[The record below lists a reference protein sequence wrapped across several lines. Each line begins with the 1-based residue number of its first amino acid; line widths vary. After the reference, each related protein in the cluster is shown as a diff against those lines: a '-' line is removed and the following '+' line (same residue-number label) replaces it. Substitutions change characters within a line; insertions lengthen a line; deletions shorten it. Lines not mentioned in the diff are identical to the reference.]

1 MTYLLK
7 FYDSGETEATVR
19 DARTHRVSVRVS
31 RGPSRRSGPRIKRR
45 LTIVHSVSR
54 HHRVSS
60 AAVGARRPRCG
71 AGQFASVERETG
83 VESGR
88 AATVAP
94 DRYNKWDNDITG
106 TPGSR
111 ARPGPNVVI
120 ITFGSLARSLDVS
133 PPFLPPPSRIL
144 PSRVSSRTTRNAF
157 LRRER
162 NASPKLRARGREDRY
177 FGRLRN
183 GQ

>member
-1 MTYLLK
+1 MIPEK
-7 FYDSGETEATVR
+7 PRRPSVPRGR
-19 DARTHRVSVRVS
+19 DARTRTACPSVFRE
-31 RGPSRRSGPRIKRR
+31 GSRRSGSRIKRR

-60 AAVGARRPRCG
+60 AAAGARSPRCG

-120 ITFGSLARSLDVS
+120 ITFGSLARSMFL
-133 PPFLPPPSRIL
+133 LPPVPPL
-144 PSRVSSRTTRNAF
+144 PLVYSSLSCFPAN
-157 LRRER
+157 
-162 NASPKLRARGREDRY
+162 
-177 FGRLRN
+177 
-183 GQ
+183 

>member
-1 MTYLLK
+1 MTH
-7 FYDSGETEATVR
+7 TPHT
-19 DARTHRVSVRVS
+19 SVRVS
-31 RGPSRRSGPRIKRR
+31 RRNGPRIKRR

-60 AAVGARRPRCG
+60 ATAGARRPRCG

-88 AATVAP
+88 AAAVAP

-111 ARPGPNVVI
+111 ARPGPNVI
-120 ITFGSLARSLDVS
+120 ITTFGSPARSLHMYSS
-133 PPFLPPPSRIL
+133 PSSLSLSCFLA
-144 PSRVSSRTTRNAF
+144 TTRT
-157 LRRER
+157 L
-162 NASPKLRARGREDRY
+162 SSSARGRVTEIALSSRRKDRY
-177 FGRLRN
+177 FRRLRN
-183 GQ
+183 MGNDSLHLRRRTRELFPYA